1 MLSRFG
7 LRWKEVRC
15 RAVFA
20 VSVALMSAGA
30 HADTWLAPVSTIAG
44 PQIARG
50 VVVYS
55 HGRSLTGEDYE
66 SPSPAYLK
74 EMAKAGWDVLRFNRP
89 ADEDTLPAS
98 SQDLTVRAKALKAQ
112 GYRRVILTGQS
123 FGAFLSIM

>member
-55 HGRSLTGEDYE
+55 HGRSLTG
-66 SPSPAYLK
+66 
-74 EMAKAGWDVLRFNRP
+74 WDVLRFNRP

-98 SQDLTVRAKALKAQ
+98 SQDLTARAKALKAQ